1 MKWLIRI
8 SLACLLFLIY
18 SRPVQSQLI
27 KDLQKRAEWK
37 LKQKANQKVDEAIDK
52 TVDGKPK
59 KKDTSAK
66 EDEKTK
72 KKAGDP
78 NEADDKETTGDTDSK
93 GTSTRSFKSYSK
105 FDFVA
110 GEKLVVFED
119 FSKDAVGDF
128 PMHWNTN
135 AGGEVV
141 TVEGT
146 DARWLKLPKEGIF
159 HPEFIKDLPENF
171 TLEFDLMCT
180 DPFSYYSTALMVN
193 MVQLNQP
200 SEFENWGR
208 FIRSDNKGARFSIH
222 PTSAG
227 NGSGRLE
234 FFWIENR
241 KESMK
246 NEVDVSQFHAKTDN
260 IAHISIWRQN
270 QRMRIYVDEEKVFDL
285 PKAIP
290 PSTKLNA
297 LLFAL
302 GGYHDK
308 ADHYLISG
316 IRLAVGAPDTRH
328 KLINEG
334 KYSTTGILFDVNSD
348 KIKPE
353 SYGTLK
359 DLASVLKENES
370 VKVKVI
376 GHTDS
381 DGDAGANME
390 LSKKRAAAVKAS
402 LITDFGIDAGRIETD
417 GKGASQPVGDNA
429 KAEGKAQNRRVEF
442 LKL

>member
-1 MKWLIRI
+1 MKRFIRI
-8 SLACLLFLIY
+8 SFAFLLFFIFSQPL
-18 SRPVQSQLI
+18 QSQLI

-37 LKQKANQKVDEAIDK
+37 LKQKANQKVDDAIDK

-66 EDEKTK
+66 ENDKAK
-72 KKAGDP
+72 KKPSDSSASGSVESGI
-78 NEADDKETTGDTDSK
+78 NGDSK
-93 GTSTRSFKSYSK
+93 SSATKSFKSYSR
-105 FDFVA
+105 FDFVP
-110 GEKLVVFED
+110 GEKLVVYED
-119 FSKDAVGDF
+119 FSKDAIGDF

-141 TVEGT
+141 SVEGS

-193 MVQLNQP
+193 MVQLNNP
-200 SEFENWGR
+200 AEFENWGR

-260 IAHISIWRQN
+260 IAHIAIWRQN

-297 LLFAL
+297 LLFSL
-302 GGYHDK
+302 GGYHNK
-308 ADHYLISG
+308 EDHYLVSG
-316 IRLAVGAPDTRH
+316 IRLGVGAPDTRH

-334 KYSTTGILFDVNSD
+334 KYSTTGILFDVNAD

-359 DLASVLKENES
+359 DLAAVLKENGG
-370 VKVKVI
+370 VKVTVI

-381 DGDAGANME
+381 DGDAGRNME
-390 LSKKRAAAVKAS
+390 LSKKRAAAVKAI
-402 LITDFGIDAGRIETD
+402 LVTEFGIDASRIETD
-417 GKGASQPVGDNA
+417 GKGASQPVGDNT
-429 KAEGKAQNRRVEF
+429 KTEGKAQNRRVEF
-442 LKL
+442 VKQ